1 MMGRS
6 TRLLS
11 AGAVVVA
18 AVGFVACPRPSGKLV
33 IPVTISVD
41 HNGVCTMP
49 NVANIKSGHQVTWS
63 VEPKPNSF
71 QVYFPV
77 GTASNPG
84 SPFKKLV
91 GSGHA
96 ASFPS
101 ANGDPVTTGQARRTL
116 FQIGTFQYNFPIQA
130 VAVNGTL
137 CYIDSP
143 TPDQNMK
150 VHVD

>member
-1 MMGRS
+1 
-6 TRLLS
+6 
-11 AGAVVVA
+11 
-18 AVGFVACPRPSGKLV
+18 
-33 IPVTISVD
+33 
-41 HNGVCTMP
+41 MP